1 MLTEEHLCPACG
13 VPMALRLRREVE
25 GYDIPEEGHA
35 LDVFGM
41 FHTVTLYLDLYT
53 CPQCRRAEFFEA
65 DLAPEPEE
73 LADWDPFADL
83 EPEEN
88 TDRPADP
95 WEKRGLFRRKKD
107 KPDWEE

>member
-1 MLTEEHLCPACG
+1 MLTVEHLCPACG

-41 FHTVTLYLDLYT
+41 FRTVTLYLDLYT

-73 LADWDPFADL
+73 LVDWDPFTDL

-107 KPDWEE
+107 KPDWEG